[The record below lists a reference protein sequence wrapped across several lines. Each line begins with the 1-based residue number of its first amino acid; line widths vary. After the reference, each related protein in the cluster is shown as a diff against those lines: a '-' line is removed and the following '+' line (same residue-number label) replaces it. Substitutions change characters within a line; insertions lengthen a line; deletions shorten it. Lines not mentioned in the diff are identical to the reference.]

1 MFNLVKM
8 DFRFSKPAPAIM
20 SGAGL
25 LLIFI
30 LFYWNSIGNLA
41 ELWNSNETYSHGF
54 LVLGLIVYLLSLQNT
69 PLSNLLLKPALLFL
83 IPLSLTIS
91 FWLLA
96 AITNTKIIELTL
108 LPFIFIFAYL
118 SIIGYKAAY
127 ILLATLLYIIVAVP
141 IWGILIPFFQS
152 MAVAVN
158 EFSLQLI
165 GISTFIK
172 DTTVTIPAGT
182 FEIEGGC
189 AGIRYLV
196 VTLALGGFFSLLN
209 FRHLKSAMILMAFSF
224 IIPVIFNWIRI
235 YSIILIGHFTE
246 MESSLVEDHGSF
258 GWILYGFSLIP
269 LFFIAQKIMQTE
281 NKEETPQPHINL
293 NSDTP
298 YPKYF
303 IALPLILM
311 LSAPAFIFY
320 LNNSKVDIL
329 TGIKTPSAESPW
341 AGPIYTNEWHPNYKG
356 ASIEI
361 KKLYVGTREIHDVL
375 LHIYYYGSQSK
386 DKELINKSNTITKP
400 HMIRSKQTLAL
411 EKYKITENIII
422 DHNNE
427 KRLVWYWYFINNQ
440 NTTNLILGKLL
451 QSKELIS
458 GKIFS
463 SLISVSTKCQLDCIN
478 ERLFL
483 EKFLKK
489 HDANIFNSLSR

>member
-1 MFNLVKM
+1 MLNIMKK
-8 DFRFSKPAPAIM
+8 DFRISIPAPAIM
-20 SGAGL
+20 TGVGL
-25 LLIFI
+25 LLIFT

-54 LVLGLIVYLLSLQNT
+54 LVLALIIYLLSLQNK
-69 PLSNLLLKPALLFL
+69 PLSHLLLKPAPLFL

-91 FWLLA
+91 LWLLA
-96 AITNTKIIELTL
+96 SITDTKTIELTL

-118 SIIGYKAAY
+118 SIIGYKASY
-127 ILLATLLYIIVAVP
+127 LLLATLIYIIVAVP

-158 EFSLQLI
+158 EFSLRLI

-196 VTLALGGFFSLLN
+196 VTLALGGFFALLN
-209 FRHLKSAMILMAFSF
+209 FRHLKSAVILMAFSF

-246 MESSLVEDHGSF
+246 MESSLVDDHKGF
-258 GWILYGFSLIP
+258 GWVLYGFSLIP

-281 NKEETPQPHINL
+281 NKEEIPQNQNAISSN
-293 NSDTP
+293 TP

-303 IALPLILM
+303 IVLPLVLM
-311 LSAPAFIFY
+311 LSAPAFIYY
-320 LNNSKVDIL
+320 LNNSKADIL
-329 TGIKTPSAESPW
+329 TEIETPKAESPW
-341 AGPIYTNEWHPNYKG
+341 TGPIYTNEWHPNYKG

-361 KKLYVGTREIHDVL
+361 NKLYVGTKNIHDIS
-375 LHIYYYGSQSK
+375 LHIYYYGTQSQ
-386 DKELINKSNTITKP
+386 DRELINELNNITKP
-400 HMIRSKQTLAL
+400 HMIKSKQIITL
-411 EKYKITENIII
+411 EKYSITENIII

-427 KRLVWYWYFINNQ
+427 KRAVWYWYFVNNK
-440 NTTNLILGKLL
+440 NTTKPIVAKLL
-451 QSKELIS
+451 QSKELIT
-458 GKIFS
+458 GKIRS
-463 SLISVSTKCQLDCIN
+463 ALISVSIKCQLDCIN
-478 ERLFL
+478 ERSFL

-489 HDANIFNSLSR
+489 HDTNIFNSLKR